1 MLCHADVPFN
11 VPIVGNDHK
20 LYVKNFF
27 TNESKVNL
35 ACTAVQLLSIFRSER
50 EIKSL
55 VIS

>member
-35 ACTAVQLLSIFRSER
+35 ACTAVQLLSFFRSER